1 MYAYMHKSKQHINTQ
16 LDVKQHIFS
25 NYTMVFAVQ
34 NYVAMY
40 QLAMQLC
47 TYYNNLPT
55 VYSSVKI
62 DQT

>member
-1 MYAYMHKSKQHINTQ
+1 MLNSIYYFN
-16 LDVKQHIFS
+16 DC
-25 NYTMVFAVQ
+25 TMVFAAQ

-47 TYYNNLPT
+47 TYYNNLQT
-55 VYSSVKI
+55 VYPSVKI